1 MSQAS
6 EDTVYVCCEC
16 VPEPDLGVA
25 LHMMPCEKHGRGWHR
40 IVKREVRSV
49 QEPSPA
55 ALIVKGQR
63 VQECGPLSVYP
74 PAEYKDRA
82 SASEQNDPQPHS
94 GTAFRLQ
101 SYAHFDP
108 EASTAD
114 ALSRGVPRF
123 P

>member
-63 VQECGPLSVYP
+63 VQECDPHYNSNPVQPVNGRDINGTSV
-74 PAEYKDRA
+74 
-82 SASEQNDPQPHS
+82 
-94 GTAFRLQ
+94 
-101 SYAHFDP
+101 
-108 EASTAD
+108 
-114 ALSRGVPRF
+114 
-123 P
+123 

>member
-16 VPEPDLGVA
+16 VPESDLGVA

-40 IVKREVRSV
+40 IVKRSV

-63 VQECGPLSVYP
+63 VQECDPVIGL
-74 PAEYKDRA
+74 
-82 SASEQNDPQPHS
+82 SASRTQGSCSETTGGS
-94 GTAFRLQ
+94 AK
-101 SYAHFDP
+101 
-108 EASTAD
+108 
-114 ALSRGVPRF
+114 SR
-123 P
+123 

>member
-55 ALIVKGQR
+55 ALIVRGQR
-63 VQECGPLSVYP
+63 VQECDPIIGL
-74 PAEYKDRA
+74 
-82 SASEQNDPQPHS
+82 SASRIQ
-94 GTAFRLQ
+94 G
-101 SYAHFDP
+101 
-108 EASTAD
+108 
-114 ALSRGVPRF
+114 SR
-123 P
+123 